1 MNADLLTQVV
11 RELTATEP
19 ADALLYHHA
28 DGHPLPSLGVLTE
41 IVDLCRAILFPGYFG
56 HSGVSD
62 ATLVYHTGVN
72 VETLYHKLVD
82 QVKAG
87 LCFAEKS
94 ACAHDEAENI
104 ASEFI
109 GRLPV
114 NVTLDALD
122 EKALVSILTEP
133 KNALV
138 KQYVKL
144 MELDNVELSFEDEAL
159 SAIAH
164 QAIERKCGARG
175 LRSIIERALLDIMF
189 EIPGSEDVEKC
200 VVHKDVIE
208 KGEKPRLV
216 LKEKKVHKPRHA
228 KKEMP
233 QETESESAV

>member
-1 MNADLLTQVV
+1 MGDVLRQMRPEDLNK
-11 RELTATEP
+11 
-19 ADALLYHHA
+19 
-28 DGHPLPSLGVLTE
+28 
-41 IVDLCRAILFPGYFG
+41 FG
-56 HSGVSD
+56 
-62 ATLVYHTGVN
+62 L
-72 VETLYHKLVD
+72 
-82 QVKAG
+82 
-87 LCFAEKS
+87 
-94 ACAHDEAENI
+94 I
-104 ASEFI
+104 PEFI